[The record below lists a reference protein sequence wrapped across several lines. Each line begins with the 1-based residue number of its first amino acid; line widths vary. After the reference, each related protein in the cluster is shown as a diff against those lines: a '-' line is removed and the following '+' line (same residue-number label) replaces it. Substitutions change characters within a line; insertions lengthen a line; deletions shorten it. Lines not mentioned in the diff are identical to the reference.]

1 MPQPHSSDP
10 PEVLA
15 GAHNCP
21 RCAFPMLLAVIEP
34 ANKNGREWR
43 VFECPICNHFETVE
57 VEFR

>member
-1 MPQPHSSDP
+1 
-10 PEVLA
+10 
-15 GAHNCP
+15 
-21 RCAFPMLLAVIEP
+21 MLLAVIEP